1 MAHVRPKT
9 RGLTLATRVG
19 AGCVGFETRKVT
31 RGHTTTAATT
41 GTAATMPGSQ
51 PAAHHT
57 GIGAG
62 ISNMLHPH
70 HGATATQARGPASP

>member
-1 MAHVRPKT
+1 MAHVRLDKRPDAFNS
-9 RGLTLATRVG
+9 LWE